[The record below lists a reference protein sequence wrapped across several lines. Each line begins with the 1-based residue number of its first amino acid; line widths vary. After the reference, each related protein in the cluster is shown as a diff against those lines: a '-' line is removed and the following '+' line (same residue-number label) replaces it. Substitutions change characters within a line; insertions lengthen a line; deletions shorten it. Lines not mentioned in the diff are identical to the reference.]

1 MATENGANG
10 VPIDDQIE
18 PTVIGNLSERH
29 FIFLVRGN
37 GCSICSLSNLSLDEA
52 KKWE

>member
-29 FIFLVRGN
+29 FIFWYGAMVAQ
-37 GCSICSLSNLSLDEA
+37 SVAFQI
-52 KKWE
+52 